1 MEIDLNVEL
10 ASEHGRAAAPLGP
23 ELETALYRVVQEA
36 LTNAAKHGEAGRAV
50 VEVRA
55 DATTVQLSVRDDGKG
70 FEAGTD
76 TEGFGLLGIQERVDL
91 LGGELLVDSSPGAG
105 TLLSASFPAQR
116 RFEPPPADVREASSK
131 SR

>member
-1 MEIDLNVEL
+1 M
-10 ASEHGRAAAPLGP
+10 RLGP
-23 ELETALYRVVQEA
+23 EVETALYRIVQEA
-36 LTNAAKHGEAGRAV
+36 LTNAAKHGQAGRAV

-55 DATTVQLSVRDDGKG
+55 DASTVQLSVRDDGNG
-70 FEAGTD
+70 FEAGAD

-116 RFEPPPADVREASSK
+116 RFEPSPTDVRDVSSK